1 MVLLPYIVFSLAPEF
16 PFPKIV
22 PLPYIL
28 TIHLLHI
35 HFNPLPT
42 HFHFSFQITLQLS
55 LSFFQ
60 FFFYSHRLSSP
71 LKKNLL
77 NPFSFPFSSPF
88 FQQTLPYI
96 LIPTHTY
103 SQIFLFNHNKLYF
116 YHHTFPFVTISYHLS
131 NSSFFKSQLVFFHI
145 IFSFIFPQ
153 HQSQFILFSLC
164 LSHTPFS
171 LFVTVTLVTVTY
183 QSQLGLLL
191 SLCHPSHCHY
201 PIPAGI
207 PM

>member
-1 MVLLPYIVFSLAPEF
+1 MGF
-16 PFPKIV
+16 PLV
-22 PLPYIL
+22 C
-28 TIHLLHI
+28 
-35 HFNPLPT
+35 
-42 HFHFSFQITLQLS
+42 
-55 LSFFQ
+55 
-60 FFFYSHRLSSP
+60 FFFTFSINTDFFLFPQVVFP

-88 FQQTLPYI
+88 FQHTLPYI
-96 LIPTHTY
+96 LIPTHT
-103 SQIFLFNHNKLYF
+103 SSPIFLFNHNKLYF

-191 SLCHPSHCHY
+191 SLVTPVTVTTQSQLGLLCDSNVTSLSLS
-201 PIPAGI
+201 
-207 PM
+207 

>member
-88 FQQTLPYI
+88 FQHTLPYI
-96 LIPTHTY
+96 LIPIHN
-103 SQIFLFNHNKLYF
+103 SSPIFLFNHNKLYF

-131 NSSFFKSQLVFFHI
+131 NSSFFKSRLVFFHI

-153 HQSQFILFSLC
+153 HQSPI
-164 LSHTPFS
+164 
-171 LFVTVTLVTVTY
+171 TY
-183 QSQLGLLL
+183 SIFAF
-191 SLCHPSHCHY
+191 CHCHI

-207 PM
+207 ALVTCHLSP

>member
-1 MVLLPYIVFSLAPEF
+1 MS
-16 PFPKIV
+16 
-22 PLPYIL
+22 
-28 TIHLLHI
+28 I
-35 HFNPLPT
+35 HFQLT
-42 HFHFSFQITLQLS
+42 FHFSFSITLQPS

-71 LKKNLL
+71 LKKNLPH
-77 NPFSFPFSSPF
+77 PFSFPFSSPF
-88 FQQTLPYI
+88 FEHTLPYI
-96 LIPTHTY
+96 LIPTHT
-103 SQIFLFNHNKLYF
+103 
-116 YHHTFPFVTISYHLS
+116 FPFFTISFPSYHLS

-171 LFVTVTLVTVTY
+171 LFVTVTY

-191 SLCHPSHCHY
+191 SLVTCHPSHCHY

>member
-1 MVLLPYIVFSLAPEF
+1 MS
-16 PFPKIV
+16 
-22 PLPYIL
+22 
-28 TIHLLHI
+28 I
-35 HFNPLPT
+35 HFQLT
-42 HFHFSFQITLQLS
+42 FHFSFSITLQLS

-88 FQQTLPYI
+88 FQHTLPYI
-96 LIPTHTY
+96 LIPTHT
-103 SQIFLFNHNKLYF
+103 SSPIFLFNHNKLYF

-171 LFVTVTLVTVTY
+171 LFVTVTLVTLVTVT
-183 QSQLGLLL
+183 
-191 SLCHPSHCHY
+191 
-201 PIPAGI
+201 PILAGI
-207 PM
+207 ALVTCHLSP

>member
-1 MVLLPYIVFSLAPEF
+1 MSIHFQLTFTSHFKLPYNSHSHSFS
-16 PFPKIV
+16 
-22 PLPYIL
+22 
-28 TIHLLHI
+28 
-35 HFNPLPT
+35 
-42 HFHFSFQITLQLS
+42 
-55 LSFFQ
+55 

-88 FQQTLPYI
+88 FQHTLPYI
-96 LIPTHTY
+96 LIPTHI
-103 SQIFLFNHNKLYF
+103 SSPIFLFNHNKLYF

-153 HQSQFILFSLC
+153 HQSPI
-164 LSHTPFS
+164 
-171 LFVTVTLVTVTY
+171 TY
-183 QSQLGLLL
+183 SIFAF
-191 SLCHPSHCHY
+191 CHCHSSHCHI

-207 PM
+207 AM

>member
-42 HFHFSFQITLQLS
+42 HFHFSFSITLQLS

-71 LKKNLL
+71 LKKNLPH
-77 NPFSFPFSSPF
+77 PFSFPFSSPF
-88 FQQTLPYI
+88 FEHTLPYI
-96 LIPTHTY
+96 LIPTHT
-103 SQIFLFNHNKLYF
+103 
-116 YHHTFPFVTISYHLS
+116 FPFFTISFPSYHLS

-153 HQSQFILFSLC
+153 HQSPI
-164 LSHTPFS
+164 
-171 LFVTVTLVTVTY
+171 TY
-183 QSQLGLLL
+183 SIFAF
-191 SLCHPSHCHY
+191 CHCHSSHCHI

-207 PM
+207 ALVTCHLSP